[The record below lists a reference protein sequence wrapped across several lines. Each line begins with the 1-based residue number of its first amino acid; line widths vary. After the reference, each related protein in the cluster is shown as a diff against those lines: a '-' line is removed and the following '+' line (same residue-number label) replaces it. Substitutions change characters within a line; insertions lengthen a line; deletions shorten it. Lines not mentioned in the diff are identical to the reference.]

1 MVEPKEADLITVWFS
16 CGAASAVA
24 AKMAVQKYDNL
35 CQIEIINNPIAEEDE
50 DNRRFLKDVQ
60 AWIGKPIKV
69 IGNPTYPDNSA
80 ESVWR
85 DRKAMSFPRG
95 APCTLALK
103 KEVRYAYEVFNKSD
117 WYVFGFTKGEEV
129 RDARRRTENPVLPVL
144 IDAGLSKDDCF
155 EIVKDAGI
163 SLPRTYTEASRF
175 GSGYPN
181 ANCIGCVKATSPTYW
196 NHVRETRPEVFDA
209 RAKLSRE
216 LGVRLVRVKG
226 KRIFLDEL
234 HPDARGR
241 GMRTMNVECGI
252 LCERQNHD
260 QQ

>member
-1 MVEPKEADLITVWFS
+1 MTLHKIDREKLAEAIS
-16 CGAASAVA
+16 
-24 AKMAVQKYDNL
+24 
-35 CQIEIINNPIAEEDE
+35 
-50 DNRRFLKDVQ
+50 
-60 AWIGKPIKV
+60 
-69 IGNPTYPDNSA
+69 SA
-80 ESVWR
+80 EILVADVHNRFIGRSI
-85 DRKAMSFPRG
+85 DP
-95 APCTLALK
+95 
-103 KEVRYAYEVFNKSD
+103 
-117 WYVFGFTKGEEV
+117 
-129 RDARRRTENPVLPVL
+129 DARRRTENTILPLL
-144 IDAGLSKDDCF
+144 INAGLSKNDCF
-155 EIVKDAGI
+155 NILKDAGV

-196 NHVRETRPEVFDA
+196 NHVRETRPEVFEA

-234 HPDARGR
+234 NPDARGR
-241 GMRTMNVECGI
+241 DMRTMNVECGI